1 MQFKLIGIR
10 LADINLMLEWR
21 YQPPFDF
28 YNPPQDNLYHL
39 RTQLLDPFWRFHAVL
54 DEQDTLCGYC
64 SFGEDGQV
72 TGGDYTANALDIGL
86 GLRPDLTGK
95 GHGADFLTEIMTYA
109 RDVFEFDT
117 FRLTV
122 AAFNHRAINLY
133 HQLGFETVSKFTDS
147 TRVEYLILT
156 KSKQSRPK

>member
-1 MQFKLIGIR
+1 MMQFKLIAIR
-10 LADINLMLEWR
+10 LADINLMLDWR

-28 YNPPQDNLYHL
+28 YNPPQENLYHL

-54 DEQDTLCGYC
+54 DEQGALSGYC

-72 TGGDYTANALDIGL
+72 AGGDYTLNALDIGL

-95 GHGADFLTEIMTYA
+95 GYGACFLTEIMDHA
-109 RDVFEFDT
+109 RDIFEFDT

-122 AAFNHRAINLY
+122 AAFNHRAISLY
-133 HQLGFETVSKFTDS
+133 GRLGFEIASTFTD
-147 TRVEYLILT
+147 TAQVDYLILT
-156 KSKQSRPK
+156 KLKQSPA

>member
-1 MQFKLIGIR
+1 MQFKLIAIR
-10 LADINLMLEWR
+10 LADINLMLDWR

-28 YNPPQDNLYHL
+28 YNPPQQNLYHL

-54 DEQDTLCGYC
+54 DEQEVLCGYC

-72 TGGDYTANALDIGL
+72 EGGDYTRSALDIGL

-95 GHGADFLTEIMTYA
+95 GYGTDFLTEIMTYA
-109 RDVFEFDT
+109 RDVFEFDS

-122 AAFNHRAINLY
+122 AAFNHRAISLY
-133 HQLGFETVSKFTDS
+133 NHLGFEMVSKFTD
-147 TRVEYLILT
+147 TGQVDYLILT
-156 KSKQSRPK
+156 KLKKSLA